1 MAVIDKIAPYKSKR
15 VKGNTQKRVGG
26 EVLEKLNVR
35 SKFFKKFKKS
45 RLHIDKELNE
55 KSKYE
60 ALKLIALK
68 KNNQKHAFLE
78 EKLSEMIGKPKE
90 LWESLKSLGMSK
102 TSVISN
108 FNSDEGNNTLT
119 L

>member
-26 EVLEKLNVR
+26 EVLEKLNLR

-55 KSKYE
+55 KSKYD

-68 KNNQKHAFLE
+68 KKQ
-78 EKLSEMIGKPKE
+78 PKTCIFGRE
-90 LWESLKSLGMSK
+90 ALRNDW
-102 TSVISN
+102 
-108 FNSDEGNNTLT
+108 
-119 L
+119 